1 VDENLRTLERFFSQF
16 SSLPF
21 DDAAAERYGVI
32 RAQLRK
38 LGTPV
43 GANDMMVASIA
54 LAEDATLATRNQDD
68 WLASIKK
75 NFPNDWHDLEKET
88 EIIRLVQ
95 DSNGDGV
102 LDWVIRDR
110 ETDHLPQDAK
120 FSIAG
125 GVLREDG
132 GDTGSDLLDSR
143 PRMDYPN
150 HTELF
155 WSARSLSNNDFEA
168 PTVGQIYTQWGWV
181 GAQTWINVDYDLVN
195 AHWAAVFAMIYRRA
209 ADQVVMVVNQIDDA
223 PGSTNLI
230 YRIMYVQTGLPL
242 EDFVDIKLHF
252 YIPESMVGISV
263 NSVDKGK
270 AAYELKYE
278 AASKDD
284 RMFVMF
290 TPQGS
295 AEWKSIGVQV
305 AAP

>member
-1 VDENLRTLERFFSQF
+1 MNVKASLVFEKVRLAGASSRARSGVVLSLGLGLCSLVGCGSSSPAPAKVQTIMATTFESDPTL
-16 SSLPF
+16 
-21 DDAAAERYGVI
+21 
-32 RAQLRK
+32 
-38 LGTPV
+38 
-43 GANDMMVASIA
+43 
-54 LAEDATLATRNQDD
+54 
-68 WLASIKK
+68 
-75 NFPNDWHDLEKET
+75 
-88 EIIRLVQ
+88 Q

-110 ETDHLPQDAK
+110 ETEHLAQDAT

-132 GDTGSDLLDSR
+132 GDTGSGLLDSR

-209 ADQVVMVVNQIDDA
+209 ADQVLMVVNQIDDA

-230 YRIMYVQTGLPL
+230 YRVMYVQTGLPL
-242 EDFVDIKLHF
+242 EDFVDVKLHF
-252 YIPESMVGISV
+252 YIPESMVGITV
-263 NSVDKGK
+263 NSDDKGK